1 VSWCW
6 LAHAEG
12 RPEDAIAAAP
22 IRSGGYLAAFSAD
35 ATPPAGERKLDA
47 RAVDPEGP
55 AALVS
60 LVLAPDGVTIPF
72 DDPAVSGA
80 LRAALAAPWPAVLS
94 TLLVE
99 ESRFAGA
106 LTAVRNGDRSR
117 LESDPFAR
125 LFPARIVE
133 LGPGLLGRTPPPT
146 GPVVQRYGGGEPWPW
161 DRFAASRLPIS
172 LPERSPLWRRTTT
185 STSG

>member
-1 VSWCW
+1 MTWCW
-6 LAHAEG
+6 LAWTEE
-12 RPEDAIAAAP
+12 RPQDALAAAP
-22 IRSGGYLAAFSAD
+22 LRFGGYLAAFSAE
-35 ATPPAGERKLDA
+35 AAAPPGERKLDA
-47 RAVDPEGP
+47 RAVDPDGP
-55 AALVS
+55 SALVS

-80 LRAALAAPWPAVLS
+80 LRAARSALPDVLS
-94 TLLVE
+94 TLVVE